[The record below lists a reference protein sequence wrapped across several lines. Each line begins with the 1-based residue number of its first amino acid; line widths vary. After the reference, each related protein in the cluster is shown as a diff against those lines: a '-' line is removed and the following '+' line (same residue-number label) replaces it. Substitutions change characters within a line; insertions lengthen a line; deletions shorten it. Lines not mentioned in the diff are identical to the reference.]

1 MTCPACDRY
10 VTIEDWTDDEPF
22 NCPHCNTLLKLVTD
36 EGGYCG
42 ASEKYLE
49 IHEED

>member
-1 MTCPACDRY
+1 MTCPDCDRY

-42 ASEKYLE
+42 ANEKSFE
-49 IHEED
+49 IQEGD